1 MKTELLLDR
10 FSVLPDNL
18 QEQVL
23 DYIEFLIDRYSE
35 LTNVESDQN
44 EPEEISPE
52 LKALLDERIAEHE
65 KNPQAVC
72 TWEEIEEEFDKK
84 YGYAV

>member
-1 MKTELLLDR
+1 VD
-10 FSVLPDNL
+10 
-18 QEQVL
+18 
-23 DYIEFLIDRYSE
+23 I
-35 LTNVESDQN
+35 DQN

-65 KNPQAVC
+65 KNPQDVVSWDEVKAK
-72 TWEEIEEEFDKK
+72 FNKK